1 MIKSFAE
8 IKNMVIRKGG
18 AKIAVAGAEGEAVL
32 ESIKIAFENKIID
45 PVLIGNEEKIKKIA
59 QKIGLNL
66 NNLEI
71 INETDEVKVA
81 YKSVELVN
89 NNICDGLMKGK
100 VSTPVILKSVL
111 DKKFNLKT
119 GNLLSHIAV
128 LEVPSYHKLIMITDG
143 GMVIKPTFQQKK
155 DILRNGVN
163 VFRNLGLK
171 KLKVA
176 VLAAIEKVN
185 SEMPE
190 TEDAKK
196 LAELSDKG
204 EFSNVI
210 IEGPLA
216 VDIAMSKEAAKIK
229 GVDSKISGDPD
240 IFIVPDI
247 ACGNIFAKGLWHFA
261 HAKIGGLIAGARK
274 PIILLSR
281 SDNAETKLNSI
292 ALSVLTS

>member
-1 MIKSFAE
+1 MIRSFE
-8 IKNMVIRKGG
+8 DIKNQVIQKGG

-32 ESIKIAFENKIID
+32 ESVKKASENKIID
-45 PVLIGNEEKIKKIA
+45 PILIGNEEKIKKIA
-59 QKIGLNL
+59 QKVNFDVSSVK
-66 NNLEI
+66 I
-71 INETDEVKVA
+71 INETDENNIA
-81 YKSVELVN
+81 QKSVELVDS
-89 NNICDGLMKGK
+89 NICGGLMKGK

-111 DKKFNLKT
+111 NKKFNLRTK
-119 GNLLSHIAV
+119 NLLSHIAV

-155 DILRNGVN
+155 EILRNGVN

-190 TEDAKK
+190 TVDAQK
-196 LAELSDKG
+196 LAELSNKG
-204 EFSNVI
+204 EFSDVI
-210 IEGPLA
+210 IEGPMA
-216 VDIAMSKEAAKIK
+216 VDIAMSKEAAKVK
-229 GVDSKISGDPD
+229 GVDSKISEDVD
-240 IFIVPDI
+240 IFLVPDI
-247 ACGNIFAKGLWHFA
+247 ASGNIFAKGLWHFA
-261 HAKIGGLIAGARK
+261 HAKIGGLIAGAKK

-292 ALSVLTS
+292 ALSILTT